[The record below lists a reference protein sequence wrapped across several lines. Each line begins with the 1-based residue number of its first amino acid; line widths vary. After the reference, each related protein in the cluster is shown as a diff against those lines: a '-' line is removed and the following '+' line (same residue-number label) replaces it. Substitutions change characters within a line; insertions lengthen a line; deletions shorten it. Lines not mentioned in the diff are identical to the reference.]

1 MAMFPLIDLPEQ
13 RLELLDEL
21 IYVALAPLM
30 EWPSPQHPVTQQ

>member
-21 IYVALAPLM
+21 IHVALAPLM
-30 EWPSPQHPVTQQ
+30 EWPSP